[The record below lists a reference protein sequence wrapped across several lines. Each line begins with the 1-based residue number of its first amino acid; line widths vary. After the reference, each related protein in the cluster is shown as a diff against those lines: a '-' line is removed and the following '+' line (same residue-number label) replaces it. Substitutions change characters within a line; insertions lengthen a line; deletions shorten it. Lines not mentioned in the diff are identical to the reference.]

1 MEQKFNWI
9 KGRYVGPKEE
19 YDVEVRQLGKFSDV
33 FTDKNGNKYGLRV
46 LDLTINQDTKEDDF
60 FKEWNEN
67 VERINN
73 ENKEYKHRLDTI
85 LASMDTKAIADHQ
98 AEINKREYWRKA
110 RVDIFIEMH
119 KHYASYEMA
128 LLMTDKIVK
137 ELYEQDEKLFN
148 DK

>member
-9 KGRYVGPKEE
+9 KGRYVGPKGE
-19 YDVEVRQLGKFSDV
+19 YDVEVRQLDKFSDV
-33 FTDKNGNKYGLRV
+33 FIDKNGNKYGIRV

-73 ENKEYKHRLDTI
+73 ENKEYKQRLDNI

-110 RVDIFIEMH
+110 RVDIFTEIH
-119 KHYASYEMA
+119 KHFDTFNKS
-128 LLMTDKIVK
+128 LQMTEKIVK
-137 ELYEQDEKLFN
+137 GLYEQDEKLFN